1 MIELDLQLPRLFAD
15 GRGELRIQLS
25 LESHSLTALYGASG
39 AGKTTL
45 LRLLAGLETPVLG
58 RIVVDGDTWLDTSSK
73 INVPVQQRSI
83 GFVFQDSALFPNM
96 TVRENLAYA
105 AASPKDALIDELL
118 QKIGLESLSHRKP
131 DALSGGQR
139 QRVALARAL
148 VRRPKVLLLD
158 EPFASLDATTA
169 QSLREVLMSLH
180 QQAQT
185 TTLLVTHNQE
195 DIRQLADRKVE
206 LERGQIK
213 ADENKAPEPTP
224 VWGVITK
231 LDRENGYLETDT
243 MQIRLSA
250 SAPWPNDLKVGD
262 EVSLSWKRRI

>member
-45 LRLLAGLETPVLG
+45 LRLLAGLETPVSG

-73 INVPVQQRSI
+73 INVPIQQRSI

-105 AASPKDALIDELL
+105 AASQKDALIDELL
-118 QKIGLESLSHRKP
+118 QKIGLESLAHRKP

-169 QSLREVLMSLH
+169 ESLREVLMSLH

-185 TTLLVTHNQE
+185 TTLLVTHSQE
-195 DIRQLADRKVE
+195 DIRQLADRKIE
-206 LERGQIK
+206 LERGRVK
-213 ADENKAPEPTP
+213 TDEENRPNPAP
-224 VWGVITK
+224 VDGRITHI
-231 LDRENGYLETDT
+231 DYENRCIETAT
-243 MQIRLSA
+243 VQIRLSA

-262 EVSLSWKRRI
+262 EMSLSWKRRI